1 MAVKKMFQ
9 NQTLHKLGFIFGLLI
24 FTHLVFTP
32 HAHAIF
38 GMFEKKTESKAKPR
52 AQEKLSEDDKI
63 GFVDREEKDLKTLK
77 QVKLFVPDAIDANC
91 AFKIKSVLQDN
102 DSIYKV
108 EHSDFK
114 NFTVYFNPG
123 QNVDLDLIKTI
134 VVAAG
139 YNPQIKP

>member
-1 MAVKKMFQ
+1 MSFKKMLQ
-9 NQTLHKLGFIFGLLI
+9 IGTLQKISFVFSLLI
-24 FTHLVFTP
+24 LTQFSLTSN
-32 HAHAIF
+32 AHAIF
-38 GMFEKKTESKAKPR
+38 GMFEKKTEPKPR

-63 GFVDREEKDLKTLK
+63 GYISREEKDLKTLK
-77 QVKLFVPDAIDANC
+77 QIKLFVPDAIDANC

-102 DSIYKV
+102 DAIYKV

-114 NFTVYFNPG
+114 NFTVYFDSG

-134 VVAAG
+134 VTAAG